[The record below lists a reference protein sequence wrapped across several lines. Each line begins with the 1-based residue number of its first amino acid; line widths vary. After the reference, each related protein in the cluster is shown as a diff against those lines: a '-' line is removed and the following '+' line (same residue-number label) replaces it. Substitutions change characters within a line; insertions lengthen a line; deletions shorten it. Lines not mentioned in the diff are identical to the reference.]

1 MLVRVLSLVSL
12 SACLLAPCGCREQ
25 PKPDPVPPFS
35 QVDFP
40 VSAPP
45 WTFSTIFEDDPE
57 GTDKRYRG
65 KIIEIEFGMG
75 EWSRNLHVDDDGRT
89 YFSVRKP
96 SRRDEQGTPL
106 EWKEAIRCYLYRP
119 EKPIV
124 EDQGSQQA
132 FGIKGVCKGMV
143 GGVVILENCSIYTYQ
158 AEGPDW

>member
-40 VSAPP
+40 VSVPP
-45 WTFSTIFEDDPE
+45 WMLSNLFDDDPE
-57 GTDKRYRG
+57 GADKSYRG
-65 KIIEIEFGMG
+65 AIVEIEFGMG
-75 EWSRNLHVDDDGRT
+75 KWSRNLRVDDDGRK
-89 YFSVRKP
+89 YFSMSKP
-96 SRRDEQGTPL
+96 SRRDKRGTPL

-119 EKPIV
+119 ENPIV
-124 EDQGSQQA
+124 EKGSDEQA
-132 FGIKGVCKGMV
+132 FGVKGVCKGMV
-143 GGVVILENCSIYTYQ
+143 GGVVILENCSIYTYH